1 MQDAQVMSWARE
13 THVSGEMLDSVREL
27 NRRFL
32 DLVATQWGGISS
44 GAGHSPGAAAFSAD
58 MSAQIAPLSA
68 SQKAAAASCP
78 YALFDLRFGDDGHW
92 RTRLEASARWTVAD
106 EAPLDANT
114 LDFARLAL
122 FFAWHV
128 ASTAKVAAQLLLGMN
143 EVTAAAFRG
152 ATIDCLPALA
162 ATEAFNLTARWSDC
176 PAYWG
181 ALTEAAARPNPT
193 GLRKIQLYGLQLAAA
208 ARLAQRSAGARKNE

>member
-1 MQDAQVMSWARE
+1 MQDAQVVNWARE
-13 THVSGEMLDSVREL
+13 THVSGAMLDSVRQL

-32 DLVATQWGGISS
+32 DLVATRMVGT
-44 GAGHSPGAAAFSAD
+44 APGAWRSAVPAGFSAD

-68 SQKAAAASCP
+68 PQKAAAASCP

-92 RTRLEASARWTVAD
+92 RTRFEASPRWTVAE
-106 EAPLDANT
+106 EAPMGANT
-114 LDFARLAL
+114 LDFVRLAL

-128 ASTAKVAAQLLLGMN
+128 ASTGKVAAQFLLGMN
-143 EVTAAAFRG
+143 EITAAAFRG

-162 ATEAFNLTARWSDC
+162 VTEAVNLTARWNDC

-181 ALTEAAARPNPT
+181 ALTEAAARPNPS

-208 ARLAQRSAGARKNE
+208 ARLT